1 MHKPHHLALIAR
13 FPSPGQGK
21 TRLIPRLGLDGACS
35 FARAALTD
43 LLHLLSR
50 APSCHRTLFYTPE
63 SARADIL
70 QLLEQESIRSLWDI
84 HPQAQTPDIGG
95 RLHAALE
102 HARTVDS
109 GTLLAPTP
117 PTPAITFIGM
127 DCFELTTSIV
137 QGSMARV
144 STPPRTA
151 HMLPAC
157 DGGYVLLTIPLDCD
171 GRRVFGQ
178 IPWSSSRTGC
188 VQVQRLEEAG
198 LSCVVG
204 EALPDVDEPGD
215 LDMLW
220 ESRQAKW
227 ASFPRTMGFLE
238 TVMPSERC
246 RDDDWE
252 RQCTTQPCAT
262 NPAYEG

>member
-43 LLHLLSR
+43 LLHLLSTT
-50 APSCHRTLFYTPE
+50 PSCHRTLFYTPD

-70 QLLEQESIRSLWDI
+70 QLLEQESLRSLWAI
-84 HPQAQTPDIGG
+84 HPQAQAPDIGG

-102 HARTVDS
+102 HARTVDA
-109 GTLLAPTP
+109 GAGAPAPTP
-117 PTPAITFIGM
+117 STPVITFIGM

-137 QGSMARV
+137 HESMARV
-144 STPPRTA
+144 STSPRTA

-171 GRRVFGQ
+171 TRRVFRR
-178 IPWSSSRTGC
+178 IPWSSSWTGS
-188 VQVQRLEEAG
+188 VQAQRLEEAG

-204 EALPDVDEPGD
+204 EALPDIDEPGD
-215 LDMLW
+215 LDALW
-220 ESRQAKW
+220 QSRQAKW
-227 ASFPRTMGFLE
+227 TSFPRTLGFLE
-238 TVMPSERC
+238 TVMPSEMS
-246 RDDDWE
+246 
-252 RQCTTQPCAT
+252 
-262 NPAYEG
+262 G